1 MSLLEVSNVTKRFGG
16 LVAVNDV
23 TLQVQ
28 AGEIVGLI
36 GPNGAGK
43 TTLFN
48 LIAGA
53 FPPDSGGIVFEGHS
67 IAGLHAAAICERGL
81 ARTFQIPQPFGSM
94 TVLESITTS
103 ALLHGRN
110 IAKAE
115 SAARLAAERV
125 GLAGREDILT
135 PALTNAQKKRLE
147 VGRAL
152 GTSPRLLLLDEVM
165 AGLNAAEVG
174 RMLDVIRR
182 VRQEGITVLLVEHN
196 MEAVMAVSDRIIVLD
211 SGRKIADGP
220 PRSVVDDPQV
230 IRAYLGE
237 EDEAELEGSDA
248 EHP

>member
-1 MSLLEVSNVTKRFGG
+1 MSLLEVTQATKRFGG
-16 LVAVNDV
+16 LVAVNAVDLRV
-23 TLQVQ
+23 E
-28 AGEIVGLI
+28 ASEIVGLI

-53 FPPDSGGIVFEGHS
+53 FAPDAGDVVFDGRS

-94 TVLESITTS
+94 TVLESITTA
-103 ALLHGRN
+103 ALLRGRH
-110 IAKAE
+110 IGRAE
-115 SAARLAAERV
+115 QAARIAAERV
-125 GLAGREDILT
+125 GLQGREDVPT
-135 PALTNAQKKRLE
+135 GSLTNAQKKRLE

-152 GTSPRLLLLDEVM
+152 GTLPRLLLLDEVM

-182 VRQEGITVLLVEHN
+182 LRGEGVTVLLVEHN
-196 MEAVMAVSDRIIVLD
+196 MEAVMAVTDRLVVLD

-220 PRSVVDDPQV
+220 PREVVEDRQV

-237 EDEAELEGSDA
+237 DDAADLEDSDA
-248 EHP
+248 ERP